1 MITRQNW
8 RQKISNVI
16 VRNGSLPELFRRLNH
31 YELIIEK
38 TGKVLQMYILGLS
51 FGRKNGNTD
60 ILVKEALYGARE
72 AAPDAELK
80 FINTNRLKI
89 GRCIGCGA
97 CSTSLEKGGDNNC
110 VIKDDFQMLEDEV
123 RKADCLVVGAPVY
136 VLQPVGQ
143 YKDFVDR
150 FSCRHDV
157 SAINWVLDKRR
168 RGEAPGD
175 PDAFP
180 QERLKRRTVSYIS
193 VGGASTQNWVSMG
206 TATMHLFGFPP
217 MMKVVGNYD
226 AHNMGT
232 TGNPYLDENLINN
245 MHEMGKRTVE
255 AYSMDDE
262 DIKWFDAQGQG
273 TCPVCHQNLL
283 MVNGTTTVECPIC
296 GIEGKISI
304 DGEKLNVTFS
314 EEQQARARGT
324 FAGLR
329 EHTVEIQGFGAI
341 CGPKIQAN
349 KELLEKQMDRI
360 KNFDKYI

>member
-1 MITRQNW
+1 
-8 RQKISNVI
+8 
-16 VRNGSLPELFRRLNH
+16 
-31 YELIIEK
+31 
-38 TGKVLQMYILGLS
+38 MYILGLS
-51 FGRKNGNTD
+51 FGRAMGNTD
-60 ILVKEALYGARE
+60 ILVKEALYGAKE
-72 AAPDAELK
+72 GAPDAEVK

-89 GRCIGCGA
+89 DRCIGCGA
-97 CSTSLEKGGDNNC
+97 CSMALERGKDNDC
-110 VIKDDFQMLEDEV
+110 IVKDDLQAVEEEI
-123 RKADCLVVGAPVY
+123 RKADCIIVGAPVY

-143 YKDFVDR
+143 FKNLVDR

-206 TATMHLFGFPP
+206 TATMHLFGFPA

-232 TGNPYLDENLINN
+232 TGNPVLNETLISEI
-245 MHEMGKRTVE
+245 HEMGKQTAL
-255 AYSMDDE
+255 AYFKKDE
-262 DIKWFDAQGQG
+262 DIEWFGDPG

-283 MVNGTTTVECPIC
+283 TMNGTTTVECPIC
-296 GIEGKISI
+296 GIEGKLSVEG
-304 DGEKLNVTFS
+304 DKVKVEFS
-314 EEQQARARGT
+314 QQQQDRARGT

-341 CGPKIQAN
+341 CGPKLAAVKDQ
-349 KELLEKQMDRI
+349 LPQMLDKY
-360 KNFDKYI
+360 KNFDQYIQ